1 MIEKQIGSIEANRS
15 SQNFWGKKH
24 SFWKEQRH
32 IVETS
37 QSIKIDEQNA
47 WVCDVMFFKNKVL
60 NPIFPKLRFSSIKIV
75 LHNTQSICKFGWS
88 DQRHTQLHV
97 QCLAKS
103 NLCSVYN

>member
-75 LHNTQSICKFGWS
+75 LHNKVF
-88 DQRHTQLHV
+88 
-97 QCLAKS
+97 A
-103 NLCSVYN
+103 NLVGQTKDTHNYMYNV